1 MPATL
6 AASHIEGGL
15 IRVTGP
21 NQRCRVE
28 RSACFRNSGGVRS
41 VITSW
46 NHLSFGTATRD
57 SSQLTKFLRD
67 LPGCA
72 ITGTL
77 MPEANISADDYLERI
92 SNSSVYDVARETPL
106 ELAKNLS
113 ARFRNRIWLKRED
126 LQPVFSFKLRGAYNK
141 IASLSDEA
149 LQAGVICSSAG
160 NHAQGVAL
168 AAKRRGVRA
177 VIVMPV
183 TTPSIKVDAVRSLG
197 GEVVLHGDTYDDAF
211 ARASELQEDQ
221 GLTFIHPFDDPDV
234 IAGQATIGVEIMK
247 QARNRPDVIFVPI
260 GGGGLIA
267 GISLYIKSRH
277 PDVRVIG
284 VEPEDSAAMQA
295 SLAAG
300 KPVRLD
306 HVGIFADGVAVR
318 RVGDETFRLCQQ
330 YVDEIITVD
339 TDHIC
344 AAIQDIFEDTRSIV
358 EPAGGLAIAGAKKYI
373 ADNNVADQDL
383 VAVCC
388 GANVNFDR
396 LRHIAERAAI
406 GEEKEMLLAVEIPEK
421 PGSFRHFCEAL
432 GRRSVTEFN
441 YRYSDSAKAHIFVGV
456 ELHRGLAERREL
468 VEHLQAKGYRVK
480 DLSDNE
486 MAKLHVRHMVGGR
499 SPNIANERIYR
510 FEFPERPGAL
520 LDFLN
525 AIGTDWNISLFHYR
539 NHGSDYGRIL
549 AGIDVPERDTAELE
563 AHLADLGY
571 AHWEESDNPAYRIFL
586 A

>member
-1 MPATL
+1 
-6 AASHIEGGL
+6 
-15 IRVTGP
+15 
-21 NQRCRVE
+21 
-28 RSACFRNSGGVRS
+28 
-41 VITSW
+41 
-46 NHLSFGTATRD
+46 
-57 SSQLTKFLRD
+57 
-67 LPGCA
+67 
-72 ITGTL
+72 
-77 MPEANISADDYLERI
+77 MPEAAKKTDDYLERI
-92 SNSSVYDVARETPL
+92 ANASVYDVARETPL

-113 ARFRNRIWLKRED
+113 ARLENRIWLKRED

-141 IASLSDEA
+141 IASLPDEV
-149 LQAGVICSSAG
+149 LRAGVLCSSAG

-183 TTPSIKVDAVRSLG
+183 TTPSIKVDAVRALG
-197 GEVVLHGDTYDDAF
+197 GEVVLHGDTYDDAY
-211 ARASELQEDQ
+211 AHAITLQEQQ
-221 GLTFIHPFDDPDV
+221 GLTFIHPFDDPVV
-234 IAGQATIGVEIMK
+234 IAGQATIGVEIM
-247 QARNRPDVIFVPI
+247 QQQSGRVDAIFVPI

-267 GISLYIKSRH
+267 GIAVYVKSLY
-277 PDVRVIG
+277 PGVRIVG

-306 HVGIFADGVAVR
+306 RVGIFADGVAVR
-318 RVGDETFRLCQQ
+318 QVGNETFRLCQE

-339 TDHIC
+339 TDHVC
-344 AAIQDIFEDTRSIV
+344 AAIQDIFEETRSIV

-373 ADNNVADQDL
+373 ADNDVSNQDL
-383 VAVCC
+383 VAICC

-406 GEEKEMLLAVEIPEK
+406 GEEKEMLIAVEIPEE

-441 YRYSDSAKAHIFVGV
+441 YRYSDSATAHIFVGV
-456 ELHRGLAERREL
+456 ELRRGIAERRDIL
-468 VEHLQAKGYRVK
+468 EHLRASGYPVE

-499 SPNIANERIYR
+499 SANVANERLYR

-539 NHGSDYGRIL
+539 NHGSDYGRVL

-586 A
+586 G